1 MLIPKINIV
10 KKLQQL
16 KSLLE
21 KDAAAYF
28 VAVNTSNAKILAQ
41 LQQAIV
47 HVNSLECEKI
57 NHSYYL
63 TVDDLIKDL
72 GDYLKSSLIPDTP
85 EEKITFNRWIN
96 RIISVL
102 DTCSEIPDQ
111 KVELRSVSETTLRKE
126 LSNLIKQR
134 DFIINQIENEKKSN
148 PQSTSLPGW
157 EETKKE
163 LTTRIEQLRKELT
176 GSSKDDMKEKDW
188 NERITNSFNY
198 LNTQS
203 ELITKH
209 RLLFKVEYNAFLIAL
224 PVLFIFIVIWY
235 NHIYCSLHNTVN
247 MITIGNYFHF
257 ITLYIPI
264 PIMIALFWL
273 CIVQKNRASRI
284 LLAIDGELFR
294 IKYLEGLLLSINRL
308 SATPEDAVKRI
319 NESLDALTT
328 SYLHQSESYNMIDK
342 IHAAEPVKAELKEII
357 SSLKELVNL
366 IKHEQ

>member
-72 GDYLKSSLIPDTP
+72 GDYLKNNQIPNTLK
-85 EEKITFNRWIN
+85 EKITFNRWIN

-111 KVELRSVSETTLRKE
+111 KVELRSVSEATLRKE

-224 PVLFIFIVIWY
+224 PVLFIFIVI
-235 NHIYCSLHNTVN
+235 
-247 MITIGNYFHF
+247 
-257 ITLYIPI
+257 
-264 PIMIALFWL
+264 
-273 CIVQKNRASRI
+273 
-284 LLAIDGELFR
+284 
-294 IKYLEGLLLSINRL
+294 
-308 SATPEDAVKRI
+308 
-319 NESLDALTT
+319 
-328 SYLHQSESYNMIDK
+328 
-342 IHAAEPVKAELKEII
+342 
-357 SSLKELVNL
+357 
-366 IKHEQ
+366 